1 MMSLQSIK
9 CERGQA
15 VVETTFSFLL
25 FMMVFFGIVEFSH
38 LFYTK
43 VNMQHALSEAGRY
56 MVTGQGIDLSG
67 TDPNARLTIIKNKF
81 CQNLIATGLSCAD
94 LDSHMTVTCAGGG
107 GCAQPAGG
115 PGQTVTL
122 TAFYEKPWFTGL
134 LNHILPVPVMLTAST
149 TWVNELYM

>member
-1 MMSLQSIK
+1 MMLLQSIK
-9 CERGQA
+9 CQRGQA
-15 VVETTFSFLL
+15 VVETTFSFLI

-43 VNMQHALSEAGRY
+43 MNMQHALSEAGRY
-56 MVTGQGIDLSG
+56 MVTGQGLDLSG
-67 TDPNARLTIIKNKF
+67 TNPNARLATIQNKF
-81 CQNLIATGLSCAD
+81 CKNLIATGLSCVNLA
-94 LDSHMTVTCAGGG
+94 SHMTVTCAGAG

-122 TAFYEKPWFTGL
+122 TATYTKPWFTGL
-134 LNHILPVPVMLTAST
+134 FNHLLPVPVTLTAST

>member
-9 CERGQA
+9 CQRGQA
-15 VVETTFSFLL
+15 VVEITFSFLI

-56 MVTGQGIDLSG
+56 MVTGQGLDLSG
-67 TDPNARLTIIKNKF
+67 TNPNARLTIIKNKF
-81 CQNLIATGLSCAD
+81 CQNLIATGISCAAYFRH
-94 LDSHMTVTCAGGG
+94 DSHLRRR
-107 GCAQPAGG
+107 GCTSAAGG

-122 TAFYEKPWFTGL
+122 TATYTKPWFTRL
-134 LNHILPVPVMLTAST
+134 FNQLLPVPVTLTAST
-149 TWVNELYM
+149 TWVNEVYM